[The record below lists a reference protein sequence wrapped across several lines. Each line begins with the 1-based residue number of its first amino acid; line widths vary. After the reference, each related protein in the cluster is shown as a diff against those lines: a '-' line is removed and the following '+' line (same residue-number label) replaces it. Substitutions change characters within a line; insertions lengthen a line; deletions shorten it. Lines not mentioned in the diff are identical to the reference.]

1 MDSLKTK
8 SRQMDNDE
16 ADDYAPRPDL
26 QESLERSHIDPANLS
41 VFQRIILTTDG
52 TLTEILEAYLSEK
65 IRLVKL
71 SETIEALSNDVPPL
85 DIARGQEVM
94 RRKILLQG
102 KISRNNWI
110 YAESIL
116 VPDRLDE
123 KLKNGL
129 LVSQEPMGR
138 LWLEHRL
145 ETFKEIVDSA
155 REPAEDLAEYFKIK
169 SSDKLLSRTY
179 RVFSGRKPIILIT
192 EKFPESF
199 FQNKF

>member
-1 MDSLKTK
+1 MPETKKPNPNDSA
-8 SRQMDNDE
+8 S
-16 ADDYAPRPDL
+16 RPDL
-26 QESLERSHIDPANLS
+26 EESLKKSHIDPAKLS

-71 SETIEALSNDVPPL
+71 SEIIEPISEDHLLL
-85 DIARGQEVM
+85 DIARGQEVLQ
-94 RRKILLQG
+94 RKILLQG
-102 KISRNNWI
+102 KISRNNWV

-155 REPAEDLAEYFKIK
+155 REPAEDLADYFKIK
-169 SSDKLLSRTY
+169 RSDKLLSRTY
-179 RVFSGRKPIILIT
+179 RVFSGRRPIILIT
-192 EKFPESF
+192 EKFPEIF
-199 FQNKF
+199 YRDPI

>member
-1 MDSLKTK
+1 MPATKKSNPNDSA
-8 SRQMDNDE
+8 SRPE
-16 ADDYAPRPDL
+16 L
-26 QESLERSHIDPANLS
+26 QESLKKNLIDPAKLS

-52 TLTEILEAYLSEK
+52 TVTEILEAYLSEK

-71 SETIEALSNDVPPL
+71 SETIEPIPYDVLPL
-85 DIARGQEVM
+85 GITHGQEVIE
-94 RRKILLQG
+94 RKILLQG
-102 KISRNNWI
+102 KISRNNWV

-155 REPAEDLAEYFKIK
+155 REPAGDLATYFGIERT
-169 SSDKLLSRTY
+169 DILLSRTY
-179 RVFSGRKPIILIT
+179 RVFSGRQPIILIT
-192 EKFPESF
+192 EKFPETF
-199 FQNKF
+199 FKASI

>member
-1 MDSLKTK
+1 MPETKKFKPNDYASRADLEESLKK
-8 SRQMDNDE
+8 
-16 ADDYAPRPDL
+16 
-26 QESLERSHIDPANLS
+26 SHIDPAKLS

-71 SETIEALSNDVPPL
+71 SEIIEPISGDNLLL
-85 DIARGQEVM
+85 DIASGQEVM
-94 RRKILLQG
+94 QRKILLQG
-102 KISRNNWI
+102 KISRNNWV

-155 REPAEDLAEYFKIK
+155 REPAEDLADYFKIK
-169 SSDKLLSRTY
+169 RSDKLLSRTY
-179 RVFSGRKPIILIT
+179 RVFSGRRPIILIT
-192 EKFPESF
+192 EKFPENFYRDSM
-199 FQNKF
+199 

>member
-1 MDSLKTK
+1 MPESIINRSKDYASRQDLNESLK
-8 SRQMDNDE
+8 SGR
-16 ADDYAPRPDL
+16 
-26 QESLERSHIDPANLS
+26 IDPTKLS
-41 VFQRIILTTDG
+41 VFQRVILTTDG

-71 SETIEALSNDVPPL
+71 SETSKPITQNNLLL
-85 DIARGQEVM
+85 DIPIGQEVIE
-94 RRKILLQG
+94 RAILLQG
-102 KISRNNWI
+102 KISLNNWV

-116 VPDRLDE
+116 IPDRLEE
-123 KLKNGL
+123 KLKNRL

-155 REPAEDLAEYFKIK
+155 REPADDLADYFNIK
-169 SSDKLLSRTY
+169 KSDKLLSRSY

-192 EKFPESF
+192 EKFPETF
-199 FQNKF
+199 FREPI

>member
-1 MDSLKTK
+1 MQETTK
-8 SRQMDNDE
+8 PE
-16 ADDYAPRPDL
+16 AVGYTPRPDL
-26 QESLERSHIDPANLS
+26 KESLEKSHIDPANLS

-65 IRLVKL
+65 IGLVKL
-71 SETIEALSNDVPPL
+71 SENIEPVAE
-85 DIARGQEVM
+85 DIAPLEISRGQDVM
-94 RRKILLQG
+94 QRKILLQG
-102 KISRNNWI
+102 KISRNNWV

-155 REPAEDLAEYFKIK
+155 REPAADLAGYFKIGPT
-169 SSDKLLSRTY
+169 DMLLSRSY
-179 RVFSGRKPIILIT
+179 RVFSGRQPIILIT

-199 FQNKF
+199 FQNKL

>member
-1 MDSLKTK
+1 MPGTKTYKPNDYASRPELEESLKK
-8 SRQMDNDE
+8 
-16 ADDYAPRPDL
+16 
-26 QESLERSHIDPANLS
+26 SHIDPAKLS

-71 SETIEALSNDVPPL
+71 SEIIEPVTQNISLL
-85 DIARGQEVM
+85 DINCGQEVIA
-94 RRKILLQG
+94 RKILLQG
-102 KISRNNWI
+102 KISRNNWV

-155 REPAEDLAEYFKIK
+155 REPAEDLADYFKIEK
-169 SSDKLLSRTY
+169 SDKLLSRTY
-179 RVFSGRKPIILIT
+179 RVFSGRRPIILIT
-192 EKFPESF
+192 EKFPETF
-199 FQNKF
+199 YRDAI

>member
-1 MDSLKTK
+1 MPAIKTY
-8 SRQMDNDE
+8 QPN
-16 ADDYAPRPDL
+16 DYASRPDL
-26 QESLERSHIDPANLS
+26 QESLKKSHIDPARLS

-52 TLTEILEAYLSEK
+52 TLTETLEAYLSEK

-71 SETIEALSNDVPPL
+71 SEDIVPITQDILPL
-85 DIARGQEVM
+85 DITRGQEVIE
-94 RRKILLQG
+94 RKILLQG

-110 YAESIL
+110 YAESTL

-123 KLKNGL
+123 KLKHGL

-138 LWLEHRL
+138 LWLEHKL

-155 REPAEDLAEYFKIK
+155 LEPAEDLADYFKIK
-169 SSDKLLSRTY
+169 RSDKLLSRTY
-179 RVFSGRKPIILIT
+179 RVFSGRKPIIMIT

-199 FQNKF
+199 FRDSI

>member
-1 MDSLKTK
+1 MPESKE
-8 SRQMDNDE
+8 RNPNG
-16 ADDYAPRPDL
+16 YASRPDL
-26 QESLERSHIDPANLS
+26 QDSLKKSHIDPAKLS

-65 IRLVKL
+65 IKLVKL
-71 SETIEALSNDVPPL
+71 AETIEPVAQNISLL
-85 DIARGQEVM
+85 DINCGQEVLQ
-94 RRKILLQG
+94 RKILLQG
-102 KISRNNWI
+102 KISRNNWV

-155 REPAEDLAEYFKIK
+155 REPAEDLADYFKIK
-169 SSDKLLSRTY
+169 RSDKLLSRTY
-179 RVFSGRKPIILIT
+179 RVFSGRSPIILIT
-192 EKFPESF
+192 EKFPETF
-199 FQNKF
+199 FRGSI

>member
-1 MDSLKTK
+1 MPGTKTYKPNDYASRPELEESLKK
-8 SRQMDNDE
+8 
-16 ADDYAPRPDL
+16 
-26 QESLERSHIDPANLS
+26 SHIDPAKLS

-71 SETIEALSNDVPPL
+71 SEIIEPVTQNISLL
-85 DIARGQEVM
+85 DINCGQEVIA
-94 RRKILLQG
+94 RKILLQG
-102 KISRNNWI
+102 KISQNNWV

-155 REPAEDLAEYFKIK
+155 REPAEDLADYFKIEK
-169 SSDKLLSRTY
+169 SDKLLSRTY
-179 RVFSGRKPIILIT
+179 RVFSGRRPIILIT
-192 EKFPESF
+192 EKFPETF
-199 FQNKF
+199 YRDAI

>member
-1 MDSLKTK
+1 MPETKTHKPSDHASRADLDESLKK
-8 SRQMDNDE
+8 
-16 ADDYAPRPDL
+16 
-26 QESLERSHIDPANLS
+26 SHIDPAKLS

-65 IRLVKL
+65 IKLVKL
-71 SETIEALSNDVPPL
+71 SEIIEPITGDNLFL
-85 DIARGQEVM
+85 DIASGQEVLQ
-94 RRKILLQG
+94 RKILLQG
-102 KISRNNWI
+102 KISRNNWV

-155 REPAEDLAEYFKIK
+155 REPAEDLADYFKLK
-169 SSDKLLSRTY
+169 RSDKLLSRTY
-179 RVFSGRKPIILIT
+179 RVFSGRRPIILIT
-192 EKFPESF
+192 EKFPETF
-199 FQNKF
+199 YRDAI

>member
-1 MDSLKTK
+1 MPGTKTYKPNDYASRPELEESLKK
-8 SRQMDNDE
+8 
-16 ADDYAPRPDL
+16 
-26 QESLERSHIDPANLS
+26 SHIDPAKLS

-71 SETIEALSNDVPPL
+71 SEIIEPVTQNISLL
-85 DIARGQEVM
+85 DINCGQEVIA
-94 RRKILLQG
+94 RKILLRG
-102 KISRNNWI
+102 KISRNNWV

-155 REPAEDLAEYFKIK
+155 REPAEDLADYFKIEK
-169 SSDKLLSRTY
+169 SDKLLSRTY
-179 RVFSGRKPIILIT
+179 RVFSGRRPIILIT
-192 EKFPESF
+192 EKFPETF
-199 FQNKF
+199 YRDAI

>member
-1 MDSLKTK
+1 MPETKKFKPNDYASRADLEESLKK
-8 SRQMDNDE
+8 
-16 ADDYAPRPDL
+16 
-26 QESLERSHIDPANLS
+26 SHIDPAKLS

-71 SETIEALSNDVPPL
+71 SEIIEPISGDNLLL
-85 DIARGQEVM
+85 DIASGQEVM
-94 RRKILLQG
+94 QRKILLQG
-102 KISRNNWI
+102 KISRNNWV

-123 KLKNGL
+123 KLKKGL

-155 REPAEDLAEYFKIK
+155 REPAEDLADYFKIK
-169 SSDKLLSRTY
+169 RSDKLLSRTY
-179 RVFSGRKPIILIT
+179 RVFSGRRPIILIT
-192 EKFPESF
+192 EKFPENFYRDSM
-199 FQNKF
+199 

>member
-1 MDSLKTK
+1 MQKMDKHT
-8 SRQMDNDE
+8 DE
-16 ADDYAPRPDL
+16 DFTSRPDL
-26 QESLERSHIDPANLS
+26 QESFRKSHIDPANLS
-41 VFQRIILTTDG
+41 IFQRIILTTDG

-71 SETIEALSNDVPPL
+71 SETIEPVARDISPLEIAQGQDVM
-85 DIARGQEVM
+85 Q
-94 RRKILLQG
+94 RKILLQG
-102 KISRNNWI
+102 KISRNNWV

-155 REPAEDLAEYFKIK
+155 REPADDLADYFKIEP
-169 SSDKLLSRTY
+169 SDMLLSRTY
-179 RVFSGRKPIILIT
+179 RVFSARKPIILIT

-199 FQNKF
+199 FRSSL

>member
-1 MDSLKTK
+1 MPETKIHKPNEYAFRADLEESLKK
-8 SRQMDNDE
+8 
-16 ADDYAPRPDL
+16 
-26 QESLERSHIDPANLS
+26 SHIDPAKLS

-65 IRLVKL
+65 IKLVKL
-71 SETIEALSNDVPPL
+71 AETIEPVAQNISLL
-85 DIARGQEVM
+85 DINCGQEVLQ
-94 RRKILLQG
+94 RKILLQG
-102 KISRNNWI
+102 KISRNNWV

-155 REPAEDLAEYFKIK
+155 REPAEDLADYFKIK
-169 SSDKLLSRTY
+169 RSDKLLSRTY
-179 RVFSGRKPIILIT
+179 RVFSGRSPIILIT
-192 EKFPESF
+192 EKFPETF
-199 FQNKF
+199 FRGSI

>member
-1 MDSLKTK
+1 M
-8 SRQMDNDE
+8 
-16 ADDYAPRPDL
+16 
-26 QESLERSHIDPANLS
+26 
-41 VFQRIILTTDG
+41 
-52 TLTEILEAYLSEK
+52 TEILEAYLSEK

-71 SETIEALSNDVPPL
+71 SETIESMTQDNLLL
-85 DIARGQEVM
+85 DICNGQEVIE
-94 RRKILLQG
+94 RKILLQG

-155 REPAEDLAEYFKIK
+155 REPAEDLADYFKIER
-169 SSDKLLSRTY
+169 SDKLLSRTY
-179 RVFSGRKPIILIT
+179 RVFSGQRPIILIT
-192 EKFPESF
+192 EKFPETFYRDSI
-199 FQNKF
+199 

>member
-1 MDSLKTK
+1 MPGTKTYKPNGYASRPELEESLKK
-8 SRQMDNDE
+8 
-16 ADDYAPRPDL
+16 
-26 QESLERSHIDPANLS
+26 SHIDPAKLS

-71 SETIEALSNDVPPL
+71 SEIIEPVTQNISLL
-85 DIARGQEVM
+85 DINCGQEVIA
-94 RRKILLQG
+94 RKILLQG
-102 KISRNNWI
+102 KISQNNWV

-155 REPAEDLAEYFKIK
+155 REPAEDLADYFKIEK
-169 SSDKLLSRTY
+169 SDKLLSRTY
-179 RVFSGRKPIILIT
+179 RVFSGRRPIILIT
-192 EKFPESF
+192 EKFPETF
-199 FQNKF
+199 YRDAI

>member
-1 MDSLKTK
+1 MPEKKTYQPHDYTSRADLQDSL
-8 SRQMDNDE
+8 R
-16 ADDYAPRPDL
+16 
-26 QESLERSHIDPANLS
+26 RSHIDPAKLS

-71 SETIEALSNDVPPL
+71 SETIESMTQDNLLL
-85 DIARGQEVM
+85 DICNGQEVIE
-94 RRKILLQG
+94 RKILLQG

-155 REPAEDLAEYFKIK
+155 REPAEDLADYFKIER
-169 SSDKLLSRTY
+169 SDKLLSRTY
-179 RVFSGRKPIILIT
+179 RVFSGQRPIILIT
-192 EKFPESF
+192 EKFPETFYRDSI
-199 FQNKF
+199 

>member
-1 MDSLKTK
+1 MRETSKNRPDGYTT
-8 SRQMDNDE
+8 
-16 ADDYAPRPDL
+16 RPDL
-26 QESLERSHIDPANLS
+26 QESFRKSHIDPANLS

-71 SETIEALSNDVPPL
+71 SESIEPVTRDILSL
-85 DIARGQEVM
+85 DIATGQEVM
-94 RRKILLQG
+94 QRKILLQG
-102 KISRNNWI
+102 KISRNNWV
-110 YAESIL
+110 YAESML

-129 LVSQEPMGR
+129 LVSREPMGR
-138 LWLEHRL
+138 LWLENRL

-155 REPAEDLAEYFKIK
+155 REPAEDLADYFKIER
-169 SSDKLLSRTY
+169 SDKLLSRTY
-179 RVFSGRKPIILIT
+179 RVFSSARPIILIT

-199 FQNKF
+199 FRNSL

>member
-1 MDSLKTK
+1 MPETKTY
-8 SRQMDNDE
+8 NPN
-16 ADDYAPRPDL
+16 DYASIQDL
-26 QESLERSHIDPANLS
+26 EESLEKCHIDPAKLS

-65 IRLVKL
+65 IKLVKL
-71 SETIEALSNDVPPL
+71 SETIEPVTQNISLL
-85 DIARGQEVM
+85 DINCGQEVIT
-94 RRKILLQG
+94 RKILLQG
-102 KISRNNWI
+102 KISRNNWV

-155 REPAEDLAEYFKIK
+155 REAAEDLADYFKIEK
-169 SSDKLLSRTY
+169 SDKLLSRTY
-179 RVFSGRKPIILIT
+179 RVFSGHRPIILIT

-199 FQNKF
+199 FRDSM